1 MLERHELDMQ
11 SACLYVYDMEKNIQ
25 IRNVPEDLH
34 QTLKSRAAL
43 AGMSLS
49 DYLLQ
54 EARKLVERPTLEE
67 LRQRLHQRQSVTGS
81 IDAAALVRETRGP
94 LPDDRAS

>member
-1 MLERHELDMQ
+1 
-11 SACLYVYDMEKNIQ
+11 MEKHIQ

-34 QTLKSRAAL
+34 RTLKSRAAL

-54 EARKLVERPTLEE
+54 EARKLAERPTLEE
-67 LRQRLHQRQSVTGS
+67 LRQRLHQRQPVRNM
-81 IDAAALVRETRGP
+81 IDSAALVREGRGP
-94 LPDDRAS
+94 LPDDGG

>member
-1 MLERHELDMQ
+1 
-11 SACLYVYDMEKNIQ
+11 MEKHIQ

-34 QTLKSRAAL
+34 RALKSRAAL

-54 EARKLVERPTLEE
+54 EARKLTERPTIEE
-67 LRQRLHQRQSVTGS
+67 LRQRLRQRQPVHKM
-81 IDAAALVRETRGP
+81 IDSAALVREGRGP
-94 LPDDRAS
+94 LPDGG

>member
-1 MLERHELDMQ
+1 MQ
-11 SACLYVYDMEKNIQ
+11 FACFYAVNMGKYIQ

-34 QTLKSRAAL
+34 RTLKSRAAL

-54 EARKLVERPTLEE
+54 EARKIAERPTVEE
-67 LRQRLHQRQSVTGS
+67 LRQCLRQRRPVQGT
-81 IDAAALVRETRGP
+81 IDAAAIIREARGP
-94 LPDDRAS
+94 LPDDCG